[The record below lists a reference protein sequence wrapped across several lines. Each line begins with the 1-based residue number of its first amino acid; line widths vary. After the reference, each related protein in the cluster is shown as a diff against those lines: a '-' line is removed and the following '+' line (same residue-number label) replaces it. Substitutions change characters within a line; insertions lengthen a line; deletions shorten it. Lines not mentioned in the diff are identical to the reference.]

1 MNVPRDKLNSVL
13 LPDGRVLILGGI
25 ETLVDGGPAEIF
37 DPEDPAAGF
46 LVGPSMKY
54 KRGYHSSAILLPDGS
69 VIVGGDPNGGSTP
82 NERYL
87 PSYFFKNKTCR
98 IECARHGKLRGYFQ
112 CRYAGPW
119 NDRRS
124 HTHATRSGH
133 ARIQS
138 GPAVRRMRHHWNQ
151 RR

>member
-13 LPDGRVLILGGI
+13 LPEGRVLIVGGI
-25 ETLVDGGPAEIF
+25 ETLVDGGLAEIF

-46 LVGPSMKY
+46 EVGPSMKY

-87 PSYFFKNKTCR
+87 PSYFFK
-98 IECARHGKLRGYFQ
+98 
-112 CRYAGPW
+112 
-119 NDRRS
+119 
-124 HTHATRSGH
+124 TR
-133 ARIQS
+133 
-138 GPAVRRMRHHWNQ
+138 PVV
-151 RR
+151 